1 MGQGLHAGLQLL
13 TLDFMD
19 TKLLRAMDSIRF
31 CVCSASESPTEEP
44 IANCLES
51 REWGCTCTTPGVPF
65 TLSPG
70 CLPELG
76 STVALGGSTGLGAQR
91 PGFLLPWMGISPQ
104 VPKGPHSSPSYP
116 GLSFPTLA
124 QNQWLL
130 QALLQPCSQHS
141 DA

>member
-1 MGQGLHAGLQLL
+1 MSWAVPARPQ
-13 TLDFMD
+13 
-19 TKLLRAMDSIRF
+19 
-31 CVCSASESPTEEP
+31 
-44 IANCLES
+44 
-51 REWGCTCTTPGVPF
+51 GVPF

-104 VPKGPHSSPSYP
+104 VPKGPHSSPSSP
-116 GLSFPTLA
+116 GLSFAILA

-130 QALLQPCSQHS
+130 QALLQPCSQHL